1 MPRVA
6 DRTSGQRVQ
15 FDDVAD
21 EVEQLLGFVLRGLGA
36 A

>member
-1 MPRVA
+1 
-6 DRTSGQRVQ
+6 VQ